1 MIASNMIRM
10 CNRTILPSIQSRK
23 YGYKVVKRPDPKT
36 LKMPKDNRAPTVM
49 EILKEKI
56 RLNGP
61 LTVAEYMHIVIT
73 NPTEGYYMKK
83 EVIGESGDF
92 ITSPEISQLF
102 GEMIAIWFFSE
113 TQKMGPGKP
122 LQIVELGPGKGTLM
136 VDFLRVSPST
146 TSPSVT
152 IPIL

>member
-1 MIASNMIRM
+1 MLRM
-10 CNRTILPSIQSRK
+10 PTDNKAPS
-23 YGYKVVKRPDPKT
+23 
-36 LKMPKDNRAPTVM
+36 VM

-83 EVIGESGDF
+83 EVIGEGGDF

-102 GEMIAIWFFSE
+102 GEMMAIWFYSE
-113 TQKMGPGKP
+113 SHKMGSGKP

-136 VDFLRVSPST
+136 VDFLRVR
-146 TSPSVT
+146 
-152 IPIL
+152 I